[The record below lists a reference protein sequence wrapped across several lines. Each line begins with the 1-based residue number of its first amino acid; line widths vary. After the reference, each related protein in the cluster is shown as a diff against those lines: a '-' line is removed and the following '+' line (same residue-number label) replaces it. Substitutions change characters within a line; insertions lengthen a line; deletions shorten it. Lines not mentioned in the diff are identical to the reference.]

1 MQVPGAPYEQ
11 RVLCPWCSL
20 KLILCCDSTLH
31 QDDLICKPCSPSPG
45 SGSTG
50 QALKP
55 VNLEALSKWTGHIPG
70 DVLRDMGQMAPMLAQ
85 LSYDPCANP
94 PNYYNPS
101 PTPWSSTTHTRS

>member
-1 MQVPGAPYEQ
+1 MPGTPYEQ
-11 RVLCPWCSL
+11 QVLCPWRSL

-31 QDDLICKPCSPSPG
+31 QDDLICKRCSPSPG

-50 QALKP
+50 QALEP

-94 PNYYNPS
+94 PNCYNPS